1 LFGCNVATRAGFVF
15 NHYGFAQL
23 NLKTS
28 RNGASRAIC
37 ATTGRKRH
45 QDAKG

>member
-1 LFGCNVATRAGFVF
+1 LFKSNVATRAGFVF

-28 RNGASRAIC
+28 RNSASRAVC
-37 ATTGRKRH
+37 ATAGRKRH
-45 QDAKG
+45 HDAQG

>member
-1 LFGCNVATRAGFVF
+1 LFKSNVATRAGFVF

-28 RNGASRAIC
+28 RNGASRAVC
-37 ATTGRKRH
+37 ATTGSKRNH
-45 QDAKG
+45 DAKG

>member
-1 LFGCNVATRAGFVF
+1 LFKSNVATRAGFVF

-28 RNGASRAIC
+28 RNGASRAVC
-37 ATTGRKRH
+37 AASWRKRH
-45 QDAKG
+45 HDAKG